1 MSFSCPLTLI
11 FLLTVFS
18 PHAQSLKIA
27 HVNEEKLLKVMP
39 ETKIADSFLLSF
51 KHELED
57 SNQKLLTQYQEF
69 LPDPISD
76 GGALT
81 DSEMAIIELKLRT
94 LQNKILNFQS
104 SAQEILDK
112 KKEELYRTV
121 RTKAEKAIKEVA
133 EENGYSYIL
142 DSSEKS
148 IVYASDEFDIT
159 ELVKTKLLMK

>member
-1 MSFSCPLTLI
+1 
-11 FLLTVFS
+11 
-18 PHAQSLKIA
+18 
-27 HVNEEKLLKVMP
+27 MP